1 MGALGRRPAVALAA
15 ALVAFALAFAV
26 ARAVAGGDEASD
38 PAPVQ
43 DLPAATVS
51 IENLER
57 APTIKPMRSVLGER
71 PFTQEPSS
79 GHVSSAAG
87 LK

>member
-1 MGALGRRPAVALAA
+1 M
-15 ALVAFALAFAV
+15 LVAFALAFAV
-26 ARAVAGGDEASD
+26 ARAVAGGDGASD

-43 DLPAATVS
+43 DLPAANVS

-71 PFTQEPSS
+71 PFTQQPSTH
-79 GHVSSAAG
+79 HVSSAEAG

>member
-1 MGALGRRPAVALAA
+1 MAAVGRRPAVALAV

-26 ARAVAGGDEASD
+26 ARAVAGGSGASD

-43 DLPAATVS
+43 ELPAANVS

-71 PFTQEPSS
+71 PFTQKPT
-79 GHVSSAAG
+79 GDHVTSAAG
-87 LK
+87 QK